1 MEVLGSIY
9 FQCMHKSCEMRDAMT
24 IKLDSPINER
34 YDHLLAVISSR
45 RFLNNE
51 GLGLEVPFFICP
63 FKPEE
68 YAAMMKLIAQL
79 TKQLENKGV
88 HVLCIDLYDLCID
101 LLKLKGKWTDILER
115 EPNLPKDQLLELLQ
129 NWLDPKK
136 YIIPAIDEK
145 IQKEKPDV
153 VFLKGV
159 GEVFP
164 YLRSHT
170 ILENLQSAIKDK
182 PVVMF
187 FPGDYVQ
194 TENGNTSLV
203 LFGRLR
209 SKYYRA
215 SNIYHY
221 HI

>member
-1 MEVLGSIY
+1 
-9 FQCMHKSCEMRDAMT
+9 
-24 IKLDSPINER
+24 
-34 YDHLLAVISSR
+34 
-45 RFLNNE
+45 
-51 GLGLEVPFFICP
+51 
-63 FKPEE
+63 
-68 YAAMMKLIAQL
+68 MMKLITQL
-79 TKQLENKGV
+79 IKQLDNKGI
-88 HVLCIDLYDLCID
+88 HVLCIDLYDLSID
-101 LLKLKGKWTDILER
+101 LLKSKGKWSDILEK
-115 EPNLPKDQLLELLQ
+115 ESQLSKEKLLELLQ

-136 YIIPAIDEK
+136 YIIPAIAEK
-145 IQKEKPDV
+145 TQKEKSDV

-170 ILENLQSAIKDK
+170 ILENLQSAVKDK

-209 SKYYRA
+209 NKYYRA

>member
-1 MEVLGSIY
+1 M
-9 FQCMHKSCEMRDAMT
+9 A

-34 YDHLLAVISSR
+34 YDHLLKVISSR
-45 RFLNNE
+45 RFLKTE

-63 FKPEE
+63 FRPDE
-68 YAAMMKLIAQL
+68 YAAMMKWIMQL
-79 TKQLENKGV
+79 TKQLDNKGV
-88 HVLCIDLYDLCID
+88 HVLCIDLYDLSID
-101 LLKLKGKWTDILER
+101 LLKAKGKWTDILEK
-115 EPNLPKDQLLELLQ
+115 ESQLSKDKLIELLH

-136 YIIPAIDEK
+136 YLIPAMTEI
-145 IQKEKPDV
+145 IQKENPHV

-170 ILENLQSAIKDK
+170 ILENLQSAVKDK

-194 TENGNTSLV
+194 TENRNTSLV

-209 SKYYRA
+209 YKYYRA